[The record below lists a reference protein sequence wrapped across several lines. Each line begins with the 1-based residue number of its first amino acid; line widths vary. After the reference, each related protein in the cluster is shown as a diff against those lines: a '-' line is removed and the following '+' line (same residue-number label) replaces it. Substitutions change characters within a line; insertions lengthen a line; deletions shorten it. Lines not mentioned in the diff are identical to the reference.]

1 MKAKK
6 SPPKRQGTLFSF
18 FSKKE
23 SPNKPKDSASKA
35 ESNTSSNSSAALS
48 CTAQT
53 TPQHSTGGGEKI
65 VGERIKI
72 FWRDDDKWYFGKV
85 AAFSRSDGKHTIQ
98 YDDGDKEKLN
108 LASEKVC
115 YSD

>member
-1 MKAKK
+1 MKTKK
-6 SPPKRQGTLFSF
+6 SPAKKQGTLFSF

-23 SPNKPKDSASKA
+23 SPNKPKDSAPKA
-35 ESNTSSNSSAALS
+35 ESNNSSSNSSTALS
-48 CTAQT
+48 CTAQP
-53 TPQHSTGGGEKI
+53 TPQHSIGGGEKI

-72 FWRDDDKWYFGKV
+72 FWRDDHKWYFGKV
-85 AAFSRSDGKHTIQ
+85 VAFSCSDGKHTIQ

-115 YSD
+115 